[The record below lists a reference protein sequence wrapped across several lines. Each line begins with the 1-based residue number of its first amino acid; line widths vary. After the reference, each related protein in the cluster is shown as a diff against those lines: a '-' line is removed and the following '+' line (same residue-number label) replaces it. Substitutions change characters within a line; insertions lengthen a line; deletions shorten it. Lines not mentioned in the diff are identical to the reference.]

1 MLFWCKLIVRST
13 LLLYNGQVWSSPLFG
28 WLVCKVWSFQQVVFG
43 HVKQL
48 GAGFKFW
55 YNKLVHKNLGGP
67 SLGLYVCIYTSLH
80 NVNIV
85 WLPDAISIGTKNLKG
100 VDSLGFPGSARRHAT
115 CTMSSI
121 NRAFVYEFHRVNKQT
136 LTWQQFGWTIRGD
149 EKKKA
154 GLYDAIIS

>member
-1 MLFWCKLIVRST
+1 MVRYCFP
-13 LLLYNGQVWSSPLFG
+13 LYSVGWFAKYGHFNRWYLDMSS
-28 WLVCKVWSFQQVVFG
+28 
-43 HVKQL
+43 
-48 GAGFKFW
+48 
-55 YNKLVHKNLGGP
+55 NLGLVLSFGTTSWCTKTWGDP
-67 SLGLYVCIYTSLH
+67 PLDCMCIYISLH

-85 WLPDAISIGTKNLKG
+85 WLPDANSIGTKNLKG

-121 NRAFVYEFHRVNKQT
+121 NRVSVYEFLRVNKQT

-149 EKKKA
+149 KKKKA